1 MSILVFSKDYLSSRA
16 CLYEVETILEHH
28 KKYPGHIILP
38 IFYLVEPA
46 QIKQQAR
53 DLAAVATEERQI
65 KWAAA
70 LKKVASLGGMPLKS
84 HQLESVFIKEI
95 VEMVEGK
102 LTPKVQNVSHHHV
115 GMNYGVGEIN
125 LWLKDEITDVCMLMI
140 CGMGGIGKTTI
151 SKVVYNLNHER
162 FENHERFDA
171 SSFLEDIREISKNPK
186 GLVRLQRKL
195 LSDTLN
201 KEEKKIH
208 TISDGLR
215 RIQFALE
222 HIRLLLVLD
231 DVDEVEQLDAI
242 LGLRNWFSPGSKIII
257 TSRREDLLK
266 AHEKYEVHWIQ
277 RLNEHESLELFSL
290 HAFGKRVPVA
300 SLAEHSK
307 NKNDTIAILDGC
319 HYNAELGLQN
329 LIDRNLLSIDE
340 HNKLGMHQL
349 LQDMG
354 REVVCEEAKYPEERT
369 RLWCHRESFNIL
381 RDKTGSGKIE
391 GLILDM
397 NMLENNSFATTN
409 IHRRHSLERVWKE
422 TKLVETP
429 NFSNIRNLEK
439 LILKNC
445 PSLVKVDESL
455 ATLRRLIVL
464 NLKDCK
470 SLRKLPT
477 NIGMVQS
484 LKELIV
490 SGCSNLVAAAEELG
504 KLKSLKTLPMLKNL
518 FIGGNPIRSLPH
530 FIRYLAGLKTLDISA
545 SPELQH
551 ISWPST
557 TVKEIIVS
565 DCGELKQITY
575 ETSFGPNRITHGT
588 CMSLNYV
595 QHGFKIEPIRN
606 VDSKVL
612 KNLGLSELKSMASVE
627 ILIANTIVWSKMKCP
642 IQSMY
647 TVLGV
652 DSIPN
657 LLSVRIRNK
666 TMDLVEEFIPR
677 CYGICD
683 IDDESMVWLSHWF
696 CPFWEHL
703 FEQGDQVEVSFD
715 INIDTDIITDGEIKE
730 CGVEFLYVEDE
741 DEDEKGVLP
750 EYFSTLYHFWDS
762 GMDIFQSN
770 DFIEVDRRKPLLL
783 GRDNALCG

>member
-1 MSILVFSKDYLSSRA
+1 MAIYDQTASSSSSSLPAPTYKYHVFLSFRGADTRTNFTDHLYSNLTKAGIVTFRDNDEIERGEDIKSELERGVKQSRMSILVFSKDYLSSRA

-151 SKVVYNLNHER
+151 SK
-162 FENHERFDA
+162 
-171 SSFLEDIREISKNPK
+171 
-186 GLVRLQRKL
+186 
-195 LSDTLN
+195 
-201 KEEKKIH
+201 
-208 TISDGLR
+208 
-215 RIQFALE
+215 
-222 HIRLLLVLD
+222 
-231 DVDEVEQLDAI
+231 
-242 LGLRNWFSPGSKIII
+242 
-257 TSRREDLLK
+257 
-266 AHEKYEVHWIQ
+266 
-277 RLNEHESLELFSL
+277 
-290 HAFGKRVPVA
+290 
-300 SLAEHSK
+300 
-307 NKNDTIAILDGC
+307 
-319 HYNAELGLQN
+319 
-329 LIDRNLLSIDE
+329 
-340 HNKLGMHQL
+340 
-349 LQDMG
+349 
-354 REVVCEEAKYPEERT
+354 
-369 RLWCHRESFNIL
+369 
-381 RDKTGSGKIE
+381 GSGKIE

-409 IHRRHSLERVWKE
+409 IHRRHRSFCYPMYLPWTDRDGEFLEIDAFKELRHLRLLRLSHVKLFGSYAVFPKELRWLYWRGLNLKSLPNEFQLENIVSLDIRNSSLERVWKE

-504 KLKSLKTLPMLKNL
+504 KLKSLKTFHANNTDLNQLLSTAHDVEIAPSHALSIANWVPIPNKR
-518 FIGGNPIRSLPH
+518 GNPIRSLPH
-530 FIRYLAGLKTLDISA
+530 FIRYFAGLKTLDISA

-642 IQSMY
+642 IQ
-647 TVLGV
+647 
-652 DSIPN
+652 
-657 LLSVRIRNK
+657 
-666 TMDLVEEFIPR
+666 
-677 CYGICD
+677 
-683 IDDESMVWLSHWF
+683 
-696 CPFWEHL
+696 
-703 FEQGDQVEVSFD
+703 GDQVEVSFD

-762 GMDIFQSN
+762 GMDIFQYN